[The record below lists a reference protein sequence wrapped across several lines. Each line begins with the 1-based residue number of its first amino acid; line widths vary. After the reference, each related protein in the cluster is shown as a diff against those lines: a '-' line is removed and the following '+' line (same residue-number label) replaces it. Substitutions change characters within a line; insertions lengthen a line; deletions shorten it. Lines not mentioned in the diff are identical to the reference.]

1 MIDEIYNYRFNTIE
15 VPHSSDEWKR
25 HCKEFDDTLAE
36 EQRTTFRDLWDM
48 QSFSA
53 ADEIRAAYKAGFKDG
68 ESIIV
73 ETLDSLIKDR

>member
-36 EQRTTFRDLWDM
+36 EQRTTFRDL
-48 QSFSA
+48 
-53 ADEIRAAYKAGFKDG
+53 
-68 ESIIV
+68 
-73 ETLDSLIKDR
+73 